1 MEQKIKVIIADDHH
15 LVRQGFKSL
24 LEDLGFVDVI
34 GEASD
39 GKQVLHL
46 LKNGKH
52 ADVVVMDVDMPV
64 LGGLETLEEITK
76 TFFGVKVIMLT
87 MLNNKEV
94 IQKSVDKGAKGFLFK
109 NASSNELADAIKKV
123 ARGESYFSG
132 DVALTLLS
140 KTTHHSSQSLDILT
154 DREIEILKLVAE
166 GYSSTEI
173 GQKLFISPRTV
184 DTHRNNLIQKLN
196 VHGVAGLIRFAVV
209 NKVI

>member
-140 KTTHHSSQSLDILT
+140 KTTQHSSQSLDVLT